1 MILVAGKAIFF
12 ALAFGIPL
20 RVHSLGVV
28 VLYYTVAGLVT
39 GTVGNV
45 SARSGGGMLITPTR
59 QAFVEMRP
67 ADVVA
72 IGLNGKR
79 IVAGRGEPSIEWPL
93 HAAIYRAR
101 PDVSAIVHT
110 HSPYAT
116 ARSFDPAP
124 IIVRTEERVYLDLT
138 EVAVA
143 RMLAAGSEALAAET
157 VAALGSRFAVLL
169 ARHGVVAVGTTLD
182 GALEM
187 CSTVEHQAQIDW
199 LLT

>member
-1 MILVAGKAIFF
+1 
-12 ALAFGIPL
+12 
-20 RVHSLGVV
+20 
-28 VLYYTVAGLVT
+28 
-39 GTVGNV
+39 
-45 SARSGGGMLITPTR
+45 MLITPTR

-143 RMLAAGSEALAAET
+143 RMLTAGSEALATET